1 MEEHSERR
9 GYLQEDFRLFHLKD
23 DRGTKVNYHYHDFC
37 KVVLLLSG
45 SGHYTVQGRRYLLLP
60 GDIVLV
66 GSRCVHRP
74 EFEPG
79 FLYERVILYISPEIL
94 ERSSTE
100 RYSLGDVFS
109 GERGHVLRPAEDAL
123 RRIQSL
129 ARQMEEEMS
138 DTRSESAILARCT
151 LLRLLVEI
159 ERAMRSEA
167 ELPPPLAPRDG
178 KILEI
183 VRYLEENFA
192 EDIPID
198 ELAKRFYIS
207 KYHMMRRFRED
218 VGTSIHS
225 FLSDKRLFAAR
236 ELIQSGVSATDACYR
251 CGFRSYSAFSRAYG
265 KRFDATPTGRTV
277 PDLQSDTFDE

>member
-109 GERGHVLRPAEDAL
+109 GERGHVLRPVEDAL

-159 ERAMRSEA
+159 ERAMRSET

>member
-1 MEEHSERR
+1 MEEHWERR

-23 DRGTKVNYHYHDFC
+23 DRGTNVNYHYHDFC
-37 KVVLLLSG
+37 KVVFLLSG
-45 SGHYTVQGRRYLLLP
+45 SGHYTVQGRRYLLTP

-66 GSRCVHRP
+66 GHRCVHKP
-74 EFEPG
+74 EFEAG
-79 FLYERVILYISPEIL
+79 FLYKRVILYISPELL
-94 ERSSTE
+94 ERNSTE
-100 RYSLGDVFS
+100 HYSLAEVFS
-109 GERGHVLRPAEDAL
+109 GERGHVLRPAEDAME
-123 RRIQSL
+123 RIRSL
-129 ARQMEEEMS
+129 AQQMEEEMS
-138 DTRSESAILARCT
+138 DARGESAILARCT

-198 ELAKRFYIS
+198 DLAKRFYIS

-236 ELIQSGVSATDACYR
+236 ELIQSGVPATDACYR

-265 KRFDATPTGRTV
+265 KRFNATPTGRTV
-277 PDLQSDTFDE
+277 PDLPSDGFDE

>member
-109 GERGHVLRPAEDAL
+109 GERGHVLRPVEDAL